1 MSDNK
6 RYCMGCMKELDP
18 QAIICPHCHYSTGMS
33 NKSSYLNQG
42 HTVADRY
49 LIGKALA
56 AANDS
61 VIYIGLDKTTGNTV
75 TVCEFFP
82 SKLASREVSGNIAVS
97 AVEKSSLF
105 ESCLQSFLSLW
116 RAIKMFDDVRCL
128 PRVTDIVRDN
138 GTAYA
143 VSDYKETVALKDYF
157 AKTRKPL
164 PASKAV
170 AAFLPVVSAL
180 KLLHNAGIVHGNI
193 TPSTIQ
199 VGADGRLNII
209 GFSIPQCRSDIPE
222 LAAKPVSGFSAL
234 EIYQSGTARAR
245 SDIYSIMA
253 VMYYSITGIVLTR
266 ATERVNNSKLSI
278 PSAIAS
284 TIPAPL
290 AEALSRSLEVQPSAR
305 LNKADDL
312 ILLLK
317 QAKAPAGAPKGNPA
331 KRPAMAPA
339 NAAQAPAVPSKP
351 IQQPKAAPM
360 PTSDP
365 NGMTTA
371 FSPVEPRTPSPAPS
385 RTTEAQRT
393 PKAAQR
399 TRPQPPKA
407 SKPYTPVVTKNEQIN
422 DDDDEE
428 EDEIQTRRIKADIPL
443 PILGLVTS
451 ITVVIICFII
461 FIILYPTVLYKS
473 MDIPV
478 LDDIF
483 SSFSGLP
490 INKDKE
496 NTDEPAKI
504 PETTTNNNAPDYVT
518 VPKFT
523 DKTEDFIKGSD
534 AYEKNFIFTYT
545 YEASD
550 SVAKGGVISQS
561 IPEGESVVKGTVIKL
576 VISSGKPEIV
586 VPDVTGKTYEE
597 AARILQREGFTVK
610 KEILEN
616 TEGRPANIVYTL
628 SIEPGKGAAKGTEI
642 SVYVWDEP
650 EEITTEPSTEPP
662 TEPTLEPSTEP
673 STQPSTEPSTEPTTQ
688 PSTEPTTQPSTQP
701 STQLSTEP
709 STEPAVQPEVSETN
723 AQ

>member
-49 LIGKALA
+49 LIGKAIA

-82 SKLASREVSGNIAVS
+82 SKLASREASGNITLS
-97 AVEKSSLF
+97 DSEKTSLF
-105 ESCLQSFLSLW
+105 ETCLQSFLSLW
-116 RAIKMFDDVRCL
+116 RAIKMFDDVRCI

-164 PASKAV
+164 PAGKAV
-170 AAFLPVVSAL
+170 SAFLPVVSAL

-253 VMYYSITGIVLTR
+253 VMYYSITGIVLPR

-278 PSAIAS
+278 PSAIAP

-290 AEALSRSLEVQPSAR
+290 AEAFSRSLEVQPSAR

-317 QAKAPAGAPKGNPA
+317 QAKVPAGAPKGNTA
-331 KRPAMAPA
+331 KRPATSPA
-339 NAAQAPAVPSKP
+339 NAAQAPAVPSRP
-351 IQQPKAAPM
+351 IQQPKAAPT
-360 PTSDP
+360 PAADP
-365 NGMTTA
+365 NEVTTA
-371 FSPVEPRTPSPAPS
+371 FSPITPGTPSAASSRTPAS
-385 RTTEAQRT
+385 RTTKT
-393 PKAAQR
+393 AQR

-407 SKPYTPVVTKNEQIN
+407 SKPYTPVITKNEHIN

-428 EDEIQTRRIKADIPL
+428 DEDEIQTSRIKAIPL
-443 PILGLVTS
+443 PILGIITS
-451 ITVVIICFII
+451 IAVVIICSII
-461 FIILYPTVLYKS
+461 FSIFYITIGHKS
-473 MDIPV
+473 MDIPM
-478 LDDIF
+478 LNGLF
-483 SSFSGLP
+483 SVI

-496 NTDEPAKI
+496 KTEEPANI
-504 PETTTNNNAPDYVT
+504 PETTTKNNAPDYVT

-550 SVAKGGVISQS
+550 SVAKGGVVSQS
-561 IPEGESVVKGTVIKL
+561 IPAGESVVKGTVIKL

-597 AARILQREGFTVK
+597 AAKILQREGFTVK

-688 PSTEPTTQPSTQP
+688 PSTEPTTQPSIQP
-701 STQLSTEP
+701 STQP